1 MAVADAPKLTL
12 VSGPANSGKSLWA
25 ESLAIHSGR
34 PVLYVATGPQRPDDD
49 RWQERIRR
57 HRQRRP
63 QQWGCLEVG
72 LALPSAIA
80 GIDSGCIGLVDSLG
94 TWVAT
99 GLDLND
105 QTWQQH
111 TDVLHTTVQRALS
124 PLILVAEETAWG
136 VVPPTAVGLL
146 FRDRLAALIQQLM
159 PLCDA
164 AWLVLH
170 GRALDLLSLS
180 TPIDA
185 TVRLDPP

>member
-1 MAVADAPKLTL
+1 MAVAEAPRLTL

-25 ESLAIHSGR
+25 ESLAIQSGR
-34 PVLYVATGPQRPDDD
+34 PVLYVATGPQRPNDA

-63 QQWGCLEVG
+63 QQWGCLEVD
-72 LALPSAIA
+72 LALPTAIA
-80 GIDSGCIGLVDSLG
+80 GIDSGSIGLIDSLG
-94 TWVAT
+94 TWVAG
-99 GLDLND
+99 GLDLD
-105 QTWQQH
+105 EQAWQQQAH
-111 TDVLHTTVQRALS
+111 DLHSTLRKAVA

-146 FRDRLAALIQQLM
+146 FRDRLAGLIQQLM

-180 TPIDA
+180 QPIDA
-185 TVRLDPP
+185 TVPLDPP